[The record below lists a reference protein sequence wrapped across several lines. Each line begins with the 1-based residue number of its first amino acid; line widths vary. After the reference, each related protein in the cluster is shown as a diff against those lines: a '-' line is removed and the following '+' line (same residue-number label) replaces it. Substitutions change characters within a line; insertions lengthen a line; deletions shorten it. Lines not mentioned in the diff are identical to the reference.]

1 MKRKAF
7 ILLASA
13 FALMTLN
20 SVAQE
25 NRAVSGFSKIE
36 SGGPFNVHVK
46 INGTESLKLDV
57 DADVLKDIR
66 TEVVG
71 GVLKIDFKNHFS
83 WNRNIKKT
91 DIYITAKSLNG
102 LANSGS
108 GSVDLDGVLTG
119 NDVDVRLSG
128 SGNMDVAVKSNS
140 LDAKVSGSGS
150 INIKGSADVANL
162 RISGS
167 GNISGKSLRTQTT
180 NAGITGS
187 GGVDVIA
194 EKSISGHITG
204 SGGINYSGNAVIAEA
219 RYTGSGRINKE
230 D

>member
-1 MKRKAF
+1 MKIKAF

-13 FALMTLN
+13 FALMAFN
-20 SVAQE
+20 SMAQE
-25 NRAVSGFSKIE
+25 SRAVSGFNKIE
-36 SGGPFNVHVK
+36 SGGPFNVHIKV
-46 INGTESLKLDV
+46 NGTESLKLDV
-57 DADVLKDIR
+57 DADVLKDIK
-66 TEVVG
+66 TEV
-71 GVLKIDFKNHFS
+71 IDGTLRIEFRNHFS

-91 DIYITAKSLNG
+91 DIYITAKSLHG

-119 NDVDVRLSG
+119 DDVDVRLSG
-128 SGNMDVAVKSNS
+128 SGNMDVAVKSNT

-150 INIKGSADVANL
+150 INIKGSTSVADL

-180 NAGITGS
+180 NASITGS